1 MFSLRR
7 MESFVFK
14 KFIYII
20 RLFIIGI
27 YYLYSVVKGLAE
39 YFRFINNNWK
49 KVFKFYFVKFRIL
62 YKN

>member
-20 RLFIIGI
+20 CLFIIGI
-27 YYLYSVVKGLAE
+27 YYLYSVVKGLVE